1 MYHGEV
7 NIAQDELNSFLT
19 VAEDLKVKGL
29 TQNKKADHAPKQT
42 PDMFVPPTKVLA
54 PPETLKQMPSVSKSV
69 CENPNLQSI
78 QNTITAGYND
88 DDIQEVLPVKS
99 EPITQLEERGATGED
114 NSVNHIVVDDSM
126 EMYEESYNDYDNYGD
141 DSETGYDMSMITV
154 GNSNANKGTMCLSTI
169 N

>member
-1 MYHGEV
+1 
-7 NIAQDELNSFLT
+7 
-19 VAEDLKVKGL
+19 
-29 TQNKKADHAPKQT
+29 
-42 PDMFVPPTKVLA
+42 MFVPPTKVLA
-54 PPETLKQMPSVSKSV
+54 PPETLKQMPFVSKSV
-69 CENPNLQSI
+69 CETPNLQSI

-99 EPITQLEERGATGED
+99 EPITQLEERGATEED
-114 NSVNHIVVDDSM
+114 NSVNHIVVDNSM

>member
-1 MYHGEV
+1 M
-7 NIAQDELNSFLT
+7 
-19 VAEDLKVKGL
+19 KGL

-69 CENPNLQSI
+69 CETPNIQSI

-99 EPITQLEERGATGED
+99 EPITQLEERGATEED
-114 NSVNHIVVDDSM
+114 NSVNHIVVDNLM

-154 GNSNANKGTMCLSTI
+154 GNSNANKGAMSLSTI

>member
-69 CENPNLQSI
+69 CETPNLQSI

-88 DDIQEVLPVKS
+88 DDIQ
-99 EPITQLEERGATGED
+99 
-114 NSVNHIVVDDSM
+114 
-126 EMYEESYNDYDNYGD
+126 
-141 DSETGYDMSMITV
+141 
-154 GNSNANKGTMCLSTI
+154 
-169 N
+169 

>member
-1 MYHGEV
+1 M
-7 NIAQDELNSFLT
+7 
-19 VAEDLKVKGL
+19 KGL

-69 CENPNLQSI
+69 CETPNIQSI

-99 EPITQLEERGATGED
+99 EPITQLEERGATEED
-114 NSVNHIVVDDSM
+114 NSVNHIVVDNSM
-126 EMYEESYNDYDNYGD
+126 GMYEESYIDYDNYGD

-154 GNSNANKGTMCLSTI
+154 GNSNANKGAMSLSTI